1 MKTSCFF
8 TKMVLCGLVMV
19 LAMGS
24 AHAVLVPRVA
34 TVRGRLVHKK
44 GGAAAAGLTV
54 TISNQQGVRS
64 APAQTGPAGMYYLPN
79 IAPGQDY
86 LEIWRSTGSEPLLYK
101 ITVKAPSTDLPQIAV
116 P

>member
-1 MKTSCFF
+1 MKTIHFF

-19 LAMGS
+19 LAVSS
-24 AHAVLVPRVA
+24 AHAELVPRAA
-34 TVRGRLVHKK
+34 TVRGRLVHKS
-44 GGAAAAGLTV
+44 GAPAAGLTV

-64 APAQTGPAGMYYLPN
+64 APAHTGPAGMYYLPN

-86 LEIWRSTGSEPLLYK
+86 LEIWPTPGSKPLIYK
-101 ITVKAPSTDLPQIAV
+101 ITVKAPSTDLPQITV